1 MTTMTMTTRSG
12 SGIVSFIVNVD
23 VLLANLTRGGE
34 GYKDLQVL
42 WYNITDSKI
51 TAQEA
56 AMVPIFLLAKGGYDI
71 APIDQ
76 YCKLHPLKQHRPPP
90 RSSSPCLNRSSEQS
104 HDGRIFNI
112 LWNRWIFF
120 GSFPWYIFTCVYL
133 YLRAL
138 NWEIITEKLIV
149 LER

>member
-90 RSSSPCLNRSSEQS
+90 VPPSP
-104 HDGRIFNI
+104 
-112 LWNRWIFF
+112 
-120 GSFPWYIFTCVYL
+120 V
-133 YLRAL
+133 
-138 NWEIITEKLIV
+138 
-149 LER
+149 